1 MVKSGVM
8 NAFDYFFE
16 HTARLEKP
24 FLVGKE
30 EISYND
36 LYRSCITLADWIR
49 EKAGKDQHIMLL
61 SVNNL
66 FFLKTYLAIIKSG
79 NICIPLDPSIEKD
92 NFRYIHDLTQPRLI
106 FLTPDVEK
114 RLEFSSS
121 AISVLPDSEAL
132 EVKTQEASGP
142 AVYEG
147 KSIAGAESELHRG
160 RILAKSGLDVLKGKA
175 SAVSEPEEGFDRERC
190 AEIIFTSG
198 STGKPKGVMISH
210 KNLIANTS
218 SIVEYLQLTPDD
230 RMLVVLPFYYCYG
243 LSLLHTH
250 LRVGGSI
257 VFNNSFI
264 FLGGVLKSLIDYKC
278 TGFAG
283 VPSHFQIL
291 LRKSDSFK
299 QTKFS
304 DLRYVTQAGGKL
316 APIFIDEFRE
326 AHPEVRFVVM
336 YGQTE
341 ATARL
346 SWLPPEVYE
355 RRKGSMGKG
364 IPGVELRVVNEKGKL
379 IKPGETGE
387 VIARGD
393 NIMMGYFADEEGTKN
408 AIRSGWLYTGDLGT
422 VDEDSYIYLTARSKE
437 IIKVR
442 GKRISPKEIEA
453 VILVIPEVID
463 CTIAGVEDEIEGEM
477 LKAVVTL
484 RKGSVGFITQ
494 DLIIHHCS
502 QHLASFKIPQS
513 FEFIDD
519 LAISPTGKKIKK
531 V

>member
-1 MVKSGVM
+1 M
-8 NAFDYFFE
+8 NAFGYFFE
-16 HTARLEKP
+16 HTAGLEKP

-30 EISYND
+30 EITYKD
-36 LYRSCITLADWIR
+36 LYGSCISLAEWI
-49 EKAGKDQHIMLL
+49 KGKVGFGQHIFLL
-61 SVNNL
+61 SANNV
-66 FFLKTYLAIIKSG
+66 FFLKAYLAIIKSG
-79 NICIPLDPSIEKD
+79 NICIPLDPSIEKE
-92 NFRYIHDLTQPRLI
+92 NFRYIHDLTHPKLV
-106 FLTPDVEK
+106 FLTPDVER
-114 RLEFSSS
+114 RLELGSSS
-121 AISVLPDSEAL
+121 INVMPDSEAF
-132 EVKTQEASGP
+132 TASIISEDGP
-142 AVYEG
+142 E
-147 KSIAGAESELHRG
+147 KE
-160 RILAKSGLDVLKGKA
+160 
-175 SAVSEPEEGFDRERC
+175 FDLERC

-218 SIVEYLQLTPDD
+218 SIVEYLQLTPAD

-250 LRVGGSI
+250 LRVGGSM
-257 VFNNSFI
+257 VFNNAFI

-299 QTKFS
+299 QTKFP
-304 DLRYVTQAGGKL
+304 DLRYVTQAGGNL
-316 APIFIDEFRE
+316 PPIFIDEFRE
-326 AHPEVRFVVM
+326 AHPDIRFVVM

-346 SWLPPEVYE
+346 SWLPPEVYD

-364 IPGVELRVVNEKGKL
+364 IPGVKLRVVTDQGEP

-393 NIMMGYFADEEGTKN
+393 NIMMGYFNDEEGTKN
-408 AIRSGWLYTGDLGT
+408 AIRNGWLYTGDLGT
-422 VDEDSYIYLTARSKE
+422 VDENGYIYLTARSKE

-453 VILVIPEVID
+453 VILALPEVID
-463 CTIAGVEDEIEGEM
+463 CTIEGVEDEIEGEI
-477 LKAVVTL
+477 LKATVTVRKDSIGVVT
-484 RKGSVGFITQ
+484 KET
-494 DLIIHHCS
+494 LIQHCS
-502 QHLASFKIPQS
+502 QHLALYKVPQVYEFK
-513 FEFIDD
+513 DD
-519 LAISPTGKKIKK
+519 LTISPTGKKIKK
-531 V
+531 I

>member
-1 MVKSGVM
+1 M

-16 HTARLEKP
+16 NTAQLEKN

-30 EISYND
+30 EISYRR
-36 LYRSCITLADWIR
+36 LYDDCNKIASWLTTKVGQNKNILV
-49 EKAGKDQHIMLL
+49 L
-61 SVNNL
+61 SVNNV
-66 FFLKTYLAIIKSG
+66 FFLKAYLAIIKSG
-79 NICIPLDPSIEKD
+79 NTCIPLDPNIEKN
-92 NFRYIHDLTQPRLI
+92 NFEYINGLTNPLVI
-106 FLTPDVEK
+106 FLTEDVAR
-114 RLEFSSS
+114 RLNVSNLRCIFPSEISEIEESL
-121 AISVLPDSEAL
+121 AIDLFPKE
-132 EVKTQEASGP
+132 
-142 AVYEG
+142 
-147 KSIAGAESELHRG
+147 
-160 RILAKSGLDVLKGKA
+160 
-175 SAVSEPEEGFDRERC
+175 FDREKC

-257 VFNNSFI
+257 VFNNAFI

-299 QTKFS
+299 QTKFP

-326 AHPEVRFVVM
+326 AHPDVRFVVM

-346 SWLPPEVYE
+346 SWLPPEVYD

-364 IPGVELRVVNEKGKL
+364 IPGVELRVINEIGEP

-393 NIMMGYFADEEGTKN
+393 NIMMGYFADKEGTKY
-408 AIRSGWLYTGDLGT
+408 AIRNGWLYTGDLGT
-422 VDEDSYIYLTARSKE
+422 IDEDGYIYLTARSKE

-453 VILVIPEVID
+453 VILALPEVID
-463 CTIAGVEDEIEGEM
+463 CTIEGVEDEIEGEM
-477 LKAVVTL
+477 LKATVTV
-484 RKGSVGFITQ
+484 RKDSMSSVTK
-494 DLIIHHCS
+494 DRLIQHCS
-502 QHLASFKIPQS
+502 QQLALFKVPQLY
-513 FEFIDD
+513 EFRDD
-519 LAISPTGKKIKK
+519 LTISATGKKIKK
-531 V
+531 I

>member
-1 MVKSGVM
+1 M

-16 HTARLEKP
+16 NTASLEKK

-30 EISYND
+30 EITFSD
-36 LYRSCITLADWIR
+36 LYKKSLQLAEWI
-49 EKAGKDQHIMLL
+49 EENNGQGKHIMIL

-66 FFLKTYLAIIKSG
+66 FFLISYLAVIRSG
-79 NICIPLDPSIEKD
+79 NICIPLDPKIEKD
-92 NFRYIHDLTQPRLI
+92 NFSYIRNLTDPALI
-106 FLTPDVEK
+106 FLTKDVAKNLDIEGEG
-114 RLEFSSS
+114 LLFP
-121 AISVLPDSEAL
+121 ADIDSHL
-132 EVKTQEASGP
+132 TGDP
-142 AVYEG
+142 
-147 KSIAGAESELHRG
+147 
-160 RILAKSGLDVLKGKA
+160 
-175 SAVSEPEEGFDRERC
+175 PEEKKSFDREKC

-218 SIVEYLQLTPDD
+218 SIVEYLKLTEAD

-257 VFNNSFI
+257 VYNNSFI
-264 FLGGVLKSLIDYKC
+264 FLGTVINNLLEYSC

-291 LRKSDSFK
+291 LRKSDTFK
-299 QTKFS
+299 KTRFP
-304 DLRYVTQAGGKL
+304 DLKYVTQAGGKL
-316 APIFIDEFRE
+316 APIFIDEFRQS
-326 AHPEVRFVVM
+326 HPGIRFVVM

-346 SWLPPEVYE
+346 SWLPPEIYE
-355 RRKGSMGKG
+355 ERKGSMGKG
-364 IPGVELRVVNEKGKL
+364 IPGVELRVVDENGNTVR
-379 IKPGETGE
+379 PGETGE

-393 NIMMGYFADEEGTKN
+393 NIMMGYFADPEGTAQAVRN
-408 AIRSGWLYTGDLGT
+408 GWLHTGDLGT
-422 VDEDSYIYLTARSKE
+422 VDEDGYIYLTARSKE

-453 VILVIPEVID
+453 VILAIPEVID
-463 CTIAGVEDEIEGEM
+463 CTIEGIDDEIEGEM
-477 LKAVVTL
+477 LKATVV
-484 RKGSVGFITQ
+484 VGKDYMEKISREMIM
-494 DLIIHHCS
+494 DHCS
-502 QHLASFKIPQS
+502 RHLALFKIPQVY
-513 FEFIDD
+513 D
-519 LAISPTGKKIKK
+519 LKDNLTISPTGKKIKK

>member
-1 MVKSGVM
+1 MAM

-16 HTARLEKP
+16 KTAGLNKQ

-30 EISYND
+30 EVTFKE
-36 LYRSCITLADWIR
+36 LYSDCNKIASWLNTRIGQNKNIL
-49 EKAGKDQHIMLL
+49 LL
-61 SVNNL
+61 SVNNV
-66 FFLKTYLAIIKSG
+66 FFLKIYLAIIKSG
-79 NICIPLDPSIEKD
+79 NICIPLDPHIEKE
-92 NFRYIHDLTQPRLI
+92 NFEYIKKLTDPLMVFLTEDVAKRLSESGVKYIFPGDLTEIEHL
-106 FLTPDVEK
+106 
-114 RLEFSSS
+114 
-121 AISVLPDSEAL
+121 
-132 EVKTQEASGP
+132 SGADLFP
-142 AVYEG
+142 
-147 KSIAGAESELHRG
+147 ST
-160 RILAKSGLDVLKGKA
+160 
-175 SAVSEPEEGFDRERC
+175 FDRERC

-218 SIVEYLQLTPDD
+218 SIVEYLQLTSDD

-250 LRVGGSI
+250 LRAGGSI

-264 FLGGVLKSLIDYKC
+264 FLGGVLKSLVDYRC

-299 QTKFS
+299 QTSFP
-304 DLRYVTQAGGKL
+304 DLKYVTQAGGKL

-326 AHPEVRFVVM
+326 AHPEIRFIVM

-346 SWLPPEVYE
+346 SWLPPEVYP

-364 IPGVELRVVNEKGKL
+364 IPGVELRVVNETGEQ
-379 IKPGETGE
+379 IKPAETGE

-408 AIRSGWLYTGDLGT
+408 AIRDGWLYTGDLGT
-422 VDEDSYIYLTARSKE
+422 VDEDGYIYLTALSKE

-453 VILVIPEVID
+453 VILALPEVID
-463 CTIAGVEDEIEGEM
+463 CTIEGMEDEIEGEM
-477 LKAVVTL
+477 LKATVTV
-484 RKGSVGFITQ
+484 RKDSIGSVTRER
-494 DLIIHHCS
+494 LIQHCS
-502 QHLASFKIPQS
+502 NHLALYKVPQVYDFK
-513 FEFIDD
+513 DD
-519 LAISPTGKKIKK
+519 LTISATGKKIKK

>member
-1 MVKSGVM
+1 M

-16 HTARLEKP
+16 HTSGLDKP
-24 FLVGKE
+24 FLVGRE
-30 EISYND
+30 EITYKD
-36 LYRSCITLADWIR
+36 LYSSCLSLAEWIR
-49 EKAGKDQHIMLL
+49 EKAGTDQHIFLM

-66 FFLKTYLAIIKSG
+66 FFLKAYLAIIKSG
-79 NICIPLDPSIEKD
+79 NTCIPLDPSIEKE

-114 RLEFSSS
+114 RLELSTSTLN
-121 AISVLPDSEAL
+121 ILPGSEAL
-132 EVKTQEASGP
+132 EYKAP
-142 AVYEG
+142 AERG
-147 KSIAGAESELHRG
+147 SET
-160 RILAKSGLDVLKGKA
+160 D
-175 SAVSEPEEGFDRERC
+175 FDRELC

-230 RMLVVLPFYYCYG
+230 RMMVVLPFYYCYG

-257 VFNNSFI
+257 VFNNAFI
-264 FLGGVLKSLIDYKC
+264 FLGGVLKSLVDYRC

-299 QTKFS
+299 QTKFP
-304 DLRYVTQAGGKL
+304 DLKYVTQAGGKL

-326 AHPEVRFVVM
+326 AHPDIRFVVM

-346 SWLPPEVYE
+346 SWLPPEVYD

-364 IPGVELRVVNEKGKL
+364 IPGVELRVVNEKAEY

-408 AIRSGWLYTGDLGT
+408 AIRNGWLYTGDLGT
-422 VDEDSYIYLTARSKE
+422 VDEDGYIYLTARSKE

-442 GKRISPKEIEA
+442 GKRISPKEIEV
-453 VILVIPEVID
+453 VILALPEVID
-463 CTIAGVEDEIEGEM
+463 CTVEGVEDDIEGEM
-477 LKAVVTL
+477 LKATVIV
-484 RKGSVGFITQ
+484 RKDSIDSLTK
-494 DLIIHHCS
+494 DRLINHCS
-502 QHLASFKIPQS
+502 QHLAMFKVPQTY
-513 FEFIDD
+513 EFRDD
-519 LAISPTGKKIKK
+519 LTISPTGKKIKK